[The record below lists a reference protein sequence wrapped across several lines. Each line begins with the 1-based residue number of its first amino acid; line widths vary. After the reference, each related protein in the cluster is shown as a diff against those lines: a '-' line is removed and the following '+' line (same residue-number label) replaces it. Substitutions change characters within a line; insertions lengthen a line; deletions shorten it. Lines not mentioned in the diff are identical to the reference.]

1 VSDRRRLLRL
11 ILRHTKNPRIR
22 EAARRLRL
30 EVRQAE
36 QRFRRRQEEKGRGL
50 ALFGLTLYLVFVISS
65 AQKCLW
71 CGETEYVEVLLPSA
85 TSDSTGRARGF
96 SRAITYTLKE
106 EAADTLKAAG
116 WHYDGETKGGTWN
129 RPSRARVDKAPT
141 GKKTRWRRDLS

>member
-1 VSDRRRLLRL
+1 MSDRRRLLRL

-71 CGETEYVEVLLPSA
+71 CGEA
-85 TSDSTGRARGF
+85 RARGF